1 MNEEDLTCNRKIH
14 LNLLSRNFSIEIL
27 WNIRSVQEAFRQEN
41 SSVRTCNWMLE
52 CMIRSNSHKHHE
64 LKANR
69 KLSNIG
75 REKVV
80 VSPYHLASS
89 SLAGAAAAAAFR
101 LAGAAAFLEKSATIL
116 DEPDEGAAAARA
128 GAAALRRVPRI
139 SDAPREA
146 AAVAAA
152 MDAMVCG
159 GRRGGS
165 EGGINGGNG
174 DCGGPT
180 LDPCP
185 RAVIGCEPTR

>member
-1 MNEEDLTCNRKIH
+1 
-14 LNLLSRNFSIEIL
+14 
-27 WNIRSVQEAFRQEN
+27 
-41 SSVRTCNWMLE
+41 MLE

-69 KLSNIG
+69 KLSKIG

-89 SLAGAAAAAAFR
+89 SLAGAAAAAAAFR

-116 DEPDEGAAAARA
+116 DEPDEGTAAARA

-159 GRRGGS
+159 GRR
-165 EGGINGGNG
+165 EG
-174 DCGGPT
+174 
-180 LDPCP
+180 
-185 RAVIGCEPTR
+185 E